1 MRRDPEDKYANAVA
15 YRREMTIK
23 VTRYRAWPTTM
34 KNKAGAT
41 GTGKGI
47 PATVRSTVITLQ

>member
-23 VTRYRAWPTTM
+23 VTRTLAIVV
-34 KNKAGAT
+34 AFL
-41 GTGKGI
+41 
-47 PATVRSTVITLQ
+47 STFFFFIKLLFL